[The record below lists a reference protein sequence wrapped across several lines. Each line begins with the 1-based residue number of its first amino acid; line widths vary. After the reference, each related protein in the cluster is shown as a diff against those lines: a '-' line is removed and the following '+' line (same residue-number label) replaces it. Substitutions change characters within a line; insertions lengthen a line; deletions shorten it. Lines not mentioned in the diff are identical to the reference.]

1 VTIHSSGIAEKPA
14 SPRLGVLGGTFD
26 PPHYGHLALAE
37 NARVQLQLERVL
49 FVPAGSPPHK
59 PKRPITAVSHRLA
72 MTAAAIAD
80 HPAFT
85 LSRLDVQRPGP
96 HFTVDTLVLLR
107 QAEPTATIFFLIGGD
122 SLAQL
127 PTWRD
132 PIGIVRQAFLAVM
145 ARPGYQPDVTTLER
159 TIPGLRDRLVWLDVP
174 HLAITSTDLRRRIRQ
189 GLPVRYLLPPS
200 VEEYIRREKLYLP
213 E

>member
-1 VTIHSSGIAEKPA
+1 MAAHRSDQVGEPV

-26 PPHYGHLALAE
+26 PPHYGHLVLAE
-37 NARVQLQLERVL
+37 NARVQLRLERIL

-59 PKRPITAVSHRLA
+59 PKRPITAVPHRLA

-80 HPAFT
+80 HPAFV
-85 LSRLDVQRPGP
+85 LSQLDVQRPGP
-96 HFTVDTLVLLR
+96 HFTVDTLALLR

-127 PTWRD
+127 STWRD
-132 PIGIVRQAFLAVM
+132 PVGIVRQAFLAVM
-145 ARPGYQPDVTTLER
+145 ARPGYQPDVVALER
-159 TIPGLRDRLVWLDVP
+159 VIPGLRDRLVWLDVP

-200 VEEYIRREKLYLP
+200 VEEYIRRENLYLS